1 MAPIPPSRFK
11 SINFMYKRLV
21 NTAEGETGKRGFRE
35 KSPGVSCT
43 SDGREAGP
51 GEWKTRGAGPA
62 LDNSMSGNAHVERR
76 QHDVDLVTELVDSVE
91 AAGGARVDAGDVVT
105 VIGKV
110 FAGRK
115 ARGFADDAVAL
126 DDQMRA
132 IGVVDHPFAAEQR
145 DRAVGAV
152 FDGDEIDERVGL
164 VLGQTHAAVMINEFI
179 ETGGEAGKC
188 EGSGHGRIALHAAT
202 NPRKGA
208 LQMETGR
215 VGGLEESGKNVQ

>member
-1 MAPIPPSRFK
+1 VDFVTVF
-11 SINFMYKRLV
+11 INAV
-21 NTAEGETGKRGFRE
+21 ET
-35 KSPGVSCT
+35 
-43 SDGREAGP
+43 
-51 GEWKTRGAGPA
+51 
-62 LDNSMSGNAHVERR
+62 
-76 QHDVDLVTELVDSVE
+76 
-91 AAGGARVDAGDVVT
+91 AGGAGIDAGDVVT
-105 VIGKV
+105 VVGKV

-115 ARGFADDAVAL
+115 ARGFPDDPVAF

-132 IGVVDHPFAAEQR
+132 VGVVDDPFATEQG

-215 VGGLEESGKNVQ
+215 LGGLEDSGKNVQ